1 MAGLRH
7 DAAWCRT
14 KAKSEILRR
23 EMGLWTPEEREAQAK
38 REQERADAK
47 AKEAAKGM
55 PLLDVEE

>member
-23 EMGLWTPEEREAQAK
+23 QIGLWTPEEREAQAK
-38 REQERADAK
+38 RDQVKAEAEAK
-47 AKEAAKGM
+47 KSAKGT
-55 PLLDVEE
+55 PLFEEE